1 MIVTLIN
8 IGFLRITFA
17 DVLDIL
23 MVAAVIYVVFKWIK
37 GSAAINI
44 FLAIISLLLLRVLV
58 NALNMKM
65 MSALLGTIIDVG
77 TIALVVIFQPEI
89 RHFLFNLGRKVFR
102 GRDTLWKK
110 FLKQDKKELSATS
123 IDEIVQACFEMGEQK
138 VGALIVIPDQSSPE
152 DIVSTGDRIDASISK
167 RLIENIFFK
176 NSPLHDGA
184 MIINEDRIV
193 AARCTLPITERT
205 NTPARF
211 GMRHKAAI
219 GVSEHYDVSVI
230 VVSEQTGGVSFVSD
244 GHVTPVKNINTLK
257 LLISCLLYTSPSPRD
272 MRRSRMPSSA

>member
-44 FLAIISLLLLRVLV
+44 FLAIISLLLLRMLV

-110 FLKQDKKELSATS
+110 FLRQDKKELSATS

-138 VGALIVIPDQSSPE
+138 VGALIVIPNQSSPE

-205 NTPARF
+205 NTPAHF

-257 LLISCLLYTSPSPRD
+257 LLISDDKSKTGSEDRV
-272 MRRSRMPSSA
+272 